1 MSARTLCVT
10 GAAALLLAACGGPSE
25 PLISGPASGVEQPD
39 VVGEGNAVADPSPD
53 QMACFEQLLDAADD
67 PVLDV
72 LVGTTAQKNEF
83 EANMTDAEA
92 IKIARF
98 LGSLATEC
106 GDDAA

>member
-1 MSARTLCVT
+1 M
-10 GAAALLLAACGGPSE
+10 LLLAACGGPSE
-25 PLISGPASGVEQPD
+25 PPVTGPASGAEQPD
-39 VVGEGNAVADPSPD
+39 LVGEGDAVTDPSPD

-72 LVGTTAQKNEF
+72 LVGTTKQKGEF

-98 LGSLATEC
+98 LGLLATEC
-106 GDDAA
+106 GDDAS